1 MFFIG
6 YMLPISDIEYCLT
19 NSNFGDSSD
28 WWILFGLLNFSGL
41 LGKVN
46 FLIFPRI
53 HLCLSM

>member
-6 YMLPISDIEYCLT
+6 YMLSDIEYCLT
-19 NSNFGDSSD
+19 NSNSGDSSD
-28 WWILFGLLNFSGL
+28 WWILFGLLNFAGL